1 MVAIPEG
8 KNPPFIHSSGRI
20 YIRQGGASDP
30 IPENNRHAIDELYKK
45 AKTYMN
51 KLEEFRKLD
60 FSFCKAED
68 EQPFLEIYGNIQ
80 PFKSVSIDNF
90 YNEENLKYLKKHF
103 NEPYKFTLQDI
114 SEEEFNIN
122 GNIEIDTVSTYHD
135 SVSLRNLKASDT
147 HLNGLTIEIDIFGN
161 FKALIPL
168 KWGTWSY
175 LKLSNGYRD
184 VISSLIGNVSQTSLK
199 FIDGLQIFGVIN
211 ASVNKYVSYLK
222 YKGGFTNL
230 EFKMRLKNCWQTS
243 LYLDS
248 PIFNANIENFGV
260 PICMKGE
267 QYFPENPLH
276 WSLEYMI
283 EDPIAISASM
293 FTYIA
298 FAFGVPFGVGT
309 SSIVGKSSRS
319 SDLT

>member
-122 GNIEIDTVSTYHD
+122 GNIEID
-135 SVSLRNLKASDT
+135 
-147 HLNGLTIEIDIFGN
+147 IFGN
-161 FKALIPL
+161 FNALIPL